1 MNRPS
6 FCTKNVSILHFGE
19 RSKQN
24 RLLQPVCLLPPHSL
38 ALPFKYIAKN
48 LFCVNVIRKAIA
60 PSLWRNVAIKA
71 WARGPGGGRAIKSP
85 TLGGEDD
92 IT

>member
-1 MNRPS
+1 M
-6 FCTKNVSILHFGE
+6 FHFGD
-19 RSKQN
+19 RNAQY
-24 RLLQPVCLLPPHSL
+24 RLLQPVCLLPPHSLTL

-71 WARGPGGGRAIKSP
+71 WATGPGGGHAIKSP